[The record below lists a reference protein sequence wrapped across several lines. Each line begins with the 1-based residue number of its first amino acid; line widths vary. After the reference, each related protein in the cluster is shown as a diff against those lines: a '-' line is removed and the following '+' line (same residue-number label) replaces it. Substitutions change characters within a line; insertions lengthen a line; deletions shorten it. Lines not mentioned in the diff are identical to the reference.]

1 MLAAAAG
8 GESLGSA
15 SSDVLR
21 TETSFSIR
29 LVAMMVRVTLRSRRS
44 FVYWR
49 SCVTAPGSGVSGARR
64 PATIHGCCSACAAV
78 IRFGGST
85 TRSLR
90 TTSFAPADTES
101 QCGLWKWYRPDW
113 IWRSSDGR
121 SSSPNGG

>member
-1 MLAAAAG
+1 MPPLGAAPKRTCLTPAAVLAAAAAG

-49 SCVTAPGSGVSGARR
+49 SCVTAPAAKGAR
-64 PATIHGCCSACAAV
+64 A
-78 IRFGGST
+78 
-85 TRSLR
+85 
-90 TTSFAPADTES
+90 
-101 QCGLWKWYRPDW
+101 
-113 IWRSSDGR
+113 
-121 SSSPNGG
+121 